1 MANVTKTKS
10 GKFKFVV
17 TINYKQHSKTF
28 ATKAEG
34 YVWEENLRQGI
45 GLTRNVT
52 FGQLLEDYRNKVSVK
67 KKGERWERIR
77 IEKFLNDG
85 DLTNIKLA
93 DLNKKHFA
101 DWRDKRL
108 KEVSALSVLREWAL
122 LSHCLEIAVREWE
135 YLKVN
140 PMKGLKKP
148 IGEPPRDRI
157 ISQDEIDEL
166 CEALN
171 YSSDAVL
178 DSVTSRI
185 GAAFVFAIETA
196 LRAQELCNLSW
207 VDVDGRVIKIN
218 DSKTR
223 AGVRSVPLSQRAM
236 AILNQCK
243 GLDDTL
249 VFNIKTSQLDSLFRK
264 AKKQKL
270 ITDLHFH
277 DSRHTAITRLAS
289 KLSVLELARCVGH
302 KDLNMLLIYYNKS
315 AADLASKLD

>member
-52 FGQLLEDYRNKVSVK
+52 FGQLLEDYREKVSVK

-157 ISQDEIDEL
+157 ISQDEI
-166 CEALN
+166 
-171 YSSDAVL
+171 
-178 DSVTSRI
+178 
-185 GAAFVFAIETA
+185 
-196 LRAQELCNLSW
+196 
-207 VDVDGRVIKIN
+207 
-218 DSKTR
+218 
-223 AGVRSVPLSQRAM
+223 
-236 AILNQCK
+236 
-243 GLDDTL
+243 
-249 VFNIKTSQLDSLFRK
+249 
-264 AKKQKL
+264 
-270 ITDLHFH
+270 
-277 DSRHTAITRLAS
+277 
-289 KLSVLELARCVGH
+289 
-302 KDLNMLLIYYNKS
+302 
-315 AADLASKLD
+315 